1 MTCQANMADTGVGF
15 GLFLFHFAHCSSAA
29 MEIFLAVFCLSL
41 HQRFWTR
48 LLVLSV
54 RLIEDEQRL

>member
-1 MTCQANMADTGVGF
+1 MADTGVGF

-29 MEIFLAVFCLSL
+29 MEIFLAVFCLLL
-41 HQRFWTR
+41 HQHFWTR